1 MKQKADE
8 QAGGRKTSAAAS
20 IKTAREM
27 ISETPSE
34 LRNLSNLYVIFFS
47 S

>member
-8 QAGGRKTSAAAS
+8 QAGGRKTSAVSS
-20 IKTAREM
+20 IRTAREM

-34 LRNLSNLYVIFFS
+34 LRNLSNLNVIFS
-47 S
+47 SS